1 MAAVSTSF
9 DVTKKEVRRTSKGVD
24 CIKLNNLLV
33 SVTLQQRQ
41 C

>member
-9 DVTKKEVRRTSKGVD
+9 DVTKKEVRSKGVD